1 MYIKTMLINVL
12 RGFVSLCFSRYIE
25 VYLRCFNMSIKTL
38 DLSMVTLKISEMLHP
53 TDRELMANVRLD
65 KLIRTVKVDSGL
77 LLSED
82 LNLKNCITVLASGLI
97 AVQHKFES
105 KICVSHFYHH
115 GDIIYDTEIRKD
127 LNEMQTQWYFYEPSI
142 LYVLPLTGITEAIGD
157 KTLFSKLKVQS
168 ALHSSYQYQKYIND
182 FALNRKSFCVN
193 WIRRYGKALS
203 LVSRNDLA
211 LFFGISISS
220 LKSYIKIATK
230 HA

>member
-1 MYIKTMLINVL
+1 M
-12 RGFVSLCFSRYIE
+12 SL
-25 VYLRCFNMSIKTL
+25 KTL
-38 DLSMVTLKISEMLHP
+38 DLSLVTLKISEMLHP
-53 TDRELMANVRLD
+53 VDRALMANVRLD
-65 KLIRTVKVDSGL
+65 KLIRRVKVDSGL

-82 LNLKNCITVLASGLI
+82 LNLKNCITILASGFI
-97 AVQHKFES
+97 AVQHKFEG
-105 KICVSHFYHH
+105 KICISHFYND
-115 GDIIYDTEIRKD
+115 GDIMYDTEIQKG
-127 LNEMQTQWYFYEPSI
+127 LNEMQTQWHFYEPAV
-142 LYVLPLTGITEAIGD
+142 LYVLPLTGITEAMGD

-182 FALNRKSFCVN
+182 FALDRKSFCVD

-220 LKSYIKIATK
+220 LKTYIKIATK